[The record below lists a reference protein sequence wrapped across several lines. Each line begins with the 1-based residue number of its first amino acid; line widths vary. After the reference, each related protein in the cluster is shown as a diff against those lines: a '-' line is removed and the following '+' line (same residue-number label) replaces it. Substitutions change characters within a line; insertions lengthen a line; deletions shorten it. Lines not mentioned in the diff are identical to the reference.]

1 MARRISENERRGAVE
16 IVTVDVPPGE
26 EVDDAFDKWREA
38 TAEAEVPGKV
48 TAWQIPMDEHGVPQP
63 SAKNQIRLGA
73 WPVDA
78 YAFDDLCALL
88 IREYMTP
95 EKVLCVRLLGTKA
108 GSTGL
113 QFNRVVTLRAPNTK
127 AEPTNGAA
135 GVPDSAAGLMKV
147 IQENNER
154 MLAQFRS
161 MLPQAQAPDAM
172 GEIRR
177 IMELSRM
184 MSEPT
189 NKLLELLVP
198 ALVGRPATAVAAQE
212 PFTQLSSL
220 MDVMDK
226 FQELRGGGGED
237 GGGRSGSDL
246 VESIRAIGQIVK
258 PALEAV
264 PAIMADR
271 ARTGAGLTPQRALA
285 GPPRVAPQPGARPTA
300 PPAPGS
306 VPTQPHVA
314 AASQP
319 TAASMGDIPSGDRE
333 MFAFVKPQID
343 ALVKMAEEGSDATGA
358 ADLLFDQVILTLPD
372 DFYDKLSAMIGGPN
386 FITQT
391 AVFNPK
397 VNSHAEW
404 FKVLQARVMQRYD
417 AEDAA
422 AANAPTVLPG
432 GEPANE

>member
-1 MARRISENERRGAVE
+1 MVRRVSESERRGAVE
-16 IVTVDVPPGE
+16 IIPVDVPTGE
-26 EVDDAFDKWREA
+26 EVDDAFDKWRDA

-127 AEPTNGAA
+127 TEPTNGAA

-161 MLPQAQAPDAM
+161 MLPQQQQQQDAM

-198 ALVGRPATAVAAQE
+198 ALVGRPAPATANQE
-212 PFTQLSSL
+212 PFSQLSSML
-220 MDVMDK
+220 DVFEK
-226 FQELRGGGGED
+226 FQDLRGGGGE
-237 GGGRSGSDL
+237 GGGGSGSDL
-246 VESIRAIGQIVK
+246 VEAIRAVVPIAK
-258 PALEAV
+258 PALEAI

-271 ARTGAGLTPQRALA
+271 ARTGAGLQPQRALA
-285 GPPRVAPQPGARPTA
+285 GPRAAPPPGARPTA

-306 VPTQPHVA
+306 VPTQ
-314 AASQP
+314 QP
-319 TAASMGDIPSGDRE
+319 PQPAPQPDAASMGDIPSGDRE

-343 ALVKMAEEGSDATGA
+343 ALVKMAEEGSDPVGA
-358 ADLLFDQVILTLPD
+358 ADLLFDQVIMVLPD
-372 DFYDKLSAMIGGPN
+372 DFYDKLSEMIDGPN
-386 FITQT
+386 FVTQA

-397 VNSHAEW
+397 VNTHAEW
-404 FKVLQARVMQRYD
+404 FKQLKERVMQRYD

-422 AANAPTVLPG
+422 AATAPTVLPG
-432 GEPANE
+432 GESANG

>member
-1 MARRISENERRGAVE
+1 MARRISESERRGAVE
-16 IVTVDVPPGE
+16 IIPVDAPTGE

-38 TAEAEVPGKV
+38 TAEAEVPGRV

-127 AEPTNGAA
+127 PEPVNGAA

-161 MLPQAQAPDAM
+161 MLPQAQPPDAM

-177 IMELSRM
+177 VMELSRM

-198 ALVGRPATAVAAQE
+198 ALVGRPVATATQE

-220 MDVMDK
+220 MDVMEK
-226 FQELRGGGGED
+226 FQDLRGGGGED

-246 VESIRAIGQIVK
+246 VEAIRAIGPIVK

-271 ARTGAGLTPQRALA
+271 ARTGAGLPPQRVLA
-285 GPPRVAPQPGARPTA
+285 GPPRIAPPPGTRPTA

-306 VPTQPHVA
+306 IPTQQPTQPA
-314 AASQP
+314 P
-319 TAASMGDIPSGDRE
+319 TPGAASMGDIPSGDRE

-358 ADLLFDQVILTLPD
+358 ADLLFDQVIVTLPD
-372 DFYDKLSAMIGGPN
+372 DLYDKLSGMIGGPN

-422 AANAPTVLPG
+422 AASAPTVLPG